1 LGIFDL
7 TISGK
12 PEIGPLRGLR
22 GGPVMTVEKSPA
34 MTRRARARALTN
46 APVTPIH
53 TLLYSAAFGP
63 LC

>member
-22 GGPVMTVEKSPA
+22 GGPVMTVEESPA
-34 MTRRARARALTN
+34 MTTRVGARALTN
-46 APVTPIH
+46 VPVTPIQ
-53 TLLYSAAFGP
+53 TLLYSAAFEP